1 MSILKKIQSE
11 IARNGYELTS
21 RESVLWLRKKIRE
34 LNLKP
39 RTLIK
44 DTDRLRMMNF
54 VGKMYF
60 FFYDPKTK
68 QQLPYYDIFPLVIPL
83 ERYSDGFL
91 GLNLHYVEPKIR
103 IRILEALE
111 KNLTN
116 DKMTDGTRMKV
127 NYNII
132 TNISRARYMKPCIKR
147 YLSNHINSRFLL
159 ISPTEWHLA
168 AMLPFEVF
176 RKERKKVVF
185 AESREQYQ

>member
-1 MSILKKIQSE
+1 MSILKKIQTD
-11 IARNGYELTS
+11 ITRNGYELTS

-39 RTLIK
+39 RTLMK

-54 VGKMYF
+54 IGKMYF

-68 QQLPYYDIFPLVIPL
+68 QQLPYYDIFPLVIPI
-83 ERYSDGFL
+83 EKYGDGFL

-111 KNLTN
+111 KNLT
-116 DKMTDGTRMKV
+116 DEKMTDGTRMKV
-127 NYNII
+127 SYNII
-132 TNISRARYMKPCIKR
+132 SSIARARYMKPCIKR
-147 YLSNHINSRFLL
+147 YLSSHINSRFLL

-168 AMLPFEVF
+168 AMLPFEAF